1 MKKREV
7 IRKNFKALG
16 TDIAVQLVCAE
27 SSRND
32 AEKKLNELQEF
43 YLSAQK
49 IFSRFDP
56 ESELNKFNQN
66 LGEFNIASE
75 HFLAVARKI
84 LDYYKLSKGV
94 FDPRVIAVLEQIGY
108 AKDFNQM
115 ELFLPTASELDIL
128 GIKFSNLEDDLV
140 IQDETILFNQRM
152 DFAGIAKGYVTDV
165 AGEMLR
171 QAGWKNF
178 LLDSGGDML
187 AIGKDADLDAWRI
200 DIEGISQERIL
211 LILQDEAV
219 ATSGIGKRKWQRG
232 ETRFHHLI
240 DPKNPHKFSFDLQSV
255 TVIAKTV
262 TETDFWAKMLFLK
275 GKEDGK
281 KFSSENKLKS
291 IFLDYRGNAW
301 ISGEMKKVLN
311 HDLAD

>member
-16 TDIAVQLVCAE
+16 TDISVQLVCDGG
-27 SSRND
+27 SQDD
-32 AEKKLNELQEF
+32 AAKKLDELREF

-49 IFSRFDP
+49 IFSRFDSG
-56 ESELNKFNQN
+56 SELNKFNQN
-66 LGEFNIASE
+66 LGKFSGASP

-84 LDYYKLSKGV
+84 LDYYKLSEGML
-94 FDPRVIAVLEQIGY
+94 DPRVIAVLEQIGY

-115 ELFLPTASELDIL
+115 ELFLPAASELDIL

-140 IQDETILFNQRM
+140 IQNETILFNHQM
-152 DFAGIAKGYVTDV
+152 DFAGIAKGYVTDM
-165 AGEMLR
+165 AGETLR
-171 QAGWKNF
+171 QAGWENF

-187 AIGKDADLDAWRI
+187 AAGKDEDLDDWRI

-211 LILQDEAV
+211 LTLQNEAV

-232 ETRFHHLI
+232 EKRFHHLI
-240 DPKNPHKFSFDLQSV
+240 DPKNPDKFSFDLQSV

-262 TETDFWAKMLFLK
+262 TEADFWAKVLFLK
-275 GKEDGK
+275 GKVDGK

-301 ISGEMKKVLN
+301 ISREMKKN
-311 HDLAD
+311 I